1 MRWWQAERAKITRS
15 RSPCFIGTCGELY
28 HAPLTSPGVV
38 RVVRSCRPTYI
49 DYIARLAVLRFTS
62 VGSSLCQKQQ
72 PVKLGRRCIA
82 SGRVQFQLARDPPT
96 SAELLSTAG
105 FFLLQS
111 CRVCAASFDFL
122 SRRVDSGQSLNCTC
136 TSWSTAAPVFP
147 HELCKKSMYGSACIE
162 TVTQHSFPVCRVV
175 LLVLKK

>member
-1 MRWWQAERAKITRS
+1 MVRAGSCITLLSQAPES
-15 RSPCFIGTCGELY
+15 SELCV
-28 HAPLTSPGVV
+28 HVV
-38 RVVRSCRPTYI
+38 LHI
-49 DYIARLAVLRFTS
+49 YIARLAVLRFTS

-136 TSWSTAAPVFP
+136 TSWSAAAPVFP

-162 TVTQHSFPVCRVV
+162 TARGDAAFIPCMQSRSIGFEKMSR
-175 LLVLKK
+175 